1 MLRLSY
7 LFAKDTF
14 ILKMDH
20 AFGHKT
26 SEVALKGLKKLKT
39 LRLINNDI
47 HDISP
52 LSDLSN
58 LDFLILTGNP
68 VDDFSPVSYVK
79 KVVK

>member
-26 SEVALKGLKKLKT
+26 SEVALKGLKKLK
-39 LRLINNDI
+39 NEEKE
-47 HDISP
+47 
-52 LSDLSN
+52 
-58 LDFLILTGNP
+58 
-68 VDDFSPVSYVK
+68 VSGREAFTEKALYLPQHIA
-79 KVVK
+79 